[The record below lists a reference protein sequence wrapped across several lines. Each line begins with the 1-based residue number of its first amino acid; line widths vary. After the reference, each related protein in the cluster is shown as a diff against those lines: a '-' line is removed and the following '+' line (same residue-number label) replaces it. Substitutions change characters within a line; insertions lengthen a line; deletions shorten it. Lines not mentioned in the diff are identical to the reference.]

1 MHAYWFIDTLIRMMK
16 LQLVSQE
23 HLHTAQTN
31 YLDRNDKLCFKKE
44 NSIARVSNVKKV
56 QLN

>member
-1 MHAYWFIDTLIRMMK
+1 MMK

-56 QLN
+56 QLNWTISHLILPQ